1 MLEVDFNGLQKKQ
14 VNLTAS
20 DVIPKDNS
28 IMDTDELCLGVK
40 VDESIDVVKKK
51 INIKKNDQGVLVA
64 SVIDTEKDA
73 TREVKRD
80 ENIEGESG
88 YEEEFVELSTNSD
101 SDYVCLVD
109 VQDPFNATN
118 QLISGVE
125 VVVDN
130 NVLEGNGSSGSGNGS
145 FTVVDNETWTN
156 KRFESTGTYTVENV
170 MNDSSKAGVSK
181 DSTFVIDIDTPDIT
195 QISNHLIESNGLQ
208 SIAIPNG
215 YDAVDSISVNVQV
228 PSNNEMYATHSIL
241 DVNNNNYKI
250 SDLMSDNSTRD
261 GLDKNANIRVQV
273 PSDVNNA
280 DVNSENNNIISSN
293 GNYIIPNGK
302 TGWNSFFIEVPSN
315 NELSA
320 TNSTLVNNNHQY
332 SVGDLM
338 STNSTKDGLD
348 KNATFTVQIPSDV
361 DNADVSNNVGDN
373 DYPLVSSNG
382 TYVVPNG
389 KTGFNSFSV
398 QVPLKFDLIGFQVY
412 FYNSYDPI
420 ARTSHWEDISV
431 DINSNNFKTV
441 ANGDYYPEWT
451 LSAFYESQIV
461 IIFEID
467 LINGV
472 FKLIPIFFTTT
483 TITF

>member
-215 YDAVDSISVNVQV
+215 YDAVDSIS
-228 PSNNEMYATHSIL
+228 HC
-241 DVNNNNYKI
+241 
-250 SDLMSDNSTRD
+250 
-261 GLDKNANIRVQV
+261 
-273 PSDVNNA
+273 
-280 DVNSENNNIISSN
+280 
-293 GNYIIPNGK
+293 
-302 TGWNSFFIEVPSN
+302 
-315 NELSA
+315 
-320 TNSTLVNNNHQY
+320 
-332 SVGDLM
+332 
-338 STNSTKDGLD
+338 
-348 KNATFTVQIPSDV
+348 
-361 DNADVSNNVGDN
+361 
-373 DYPLVSSNG
+373 
-382 TYVVPNG
+382 
-389 KTGFNSFSV
+389 
-398 QVPLKFDLIGFQVY
+398 
-412 FYNSYDPI
+412 SY
-420 ARTSHWEDISV
+420 
-431 DINSNNFKTV
+431 
-441 ANGDYYPEWT
+441 
-451 LSAFYESQIV
+451 
-461 IIFEID
+461 
-467 LINGV
+467 
-472 FKLIPIFFTTT
+472 
-483 TITF
+483 